1 MSLAK
6 VPIFGAE
13 PYGFKATDI
22 SGCRVWLDA
31 SDVSTTWSV
40 LPVTGMVGYSDYTMA
55 NDQNLMVW
63 QDKSIGGNDFIKNVD
78 PTNIQDTSQIYQGPT
93 IVAPDSYLTPMAVL
107 NFNQGETAGSD
118 SNEPRF
124 LQQNLVAVGGYTNF
138 PAASGP
144 RVGTG
149 ISATTDIF
157 VVVRPKFLTVAG
169 DVFSIGSRPGQTAD
183 FTSLSIT
190 SDGYWKIRSQG
201 GARDVTSDN
210 PESFSSFSNIAG
222 EDSGYRILHMSLSNN
237 NYVLRRMGSVIG
249 SNASHTWSP
258 TLANYRY
265 YIGRA
270 NSEASA
276 GNYFNGK
283 IGEICVYN
291 NIITTEKR
299 LIIESFMA
307 KRWNLVDLLPLD
319 HPARLTNIPIFLG
332 GTSLAAAPNG
342 YTNRG
347 GMRKI
352 FVQKPDA
359 LSTLTQ
365 VIGNTGTTLTA
376 TWTIAEFTLGLTDY
390 YNVTTFDSTDNS
402 TFSVARYIPRYPY
415 NAANPTQSLVYPLPS
430 VDDKYYKTQVEARN
444 LGGSATTITTSI
456 LNSLPSEPTNLS
468 IVYYEDPISLEM
480 SMKFNITAGVTG
492 GIPTG
497 YNVELWRST
506 SSDGEENKFVWSL
519 GANPITMN
527 ILYTSSEMEFPLPNA
542 SDFWPLYLNNNLT
555 AGSETGFLIGRY
567 YYFSITPYNGSG
579 VYNGKAFSAVF
590 QYSTGSG
597 S

>member
-31 SDVSTTWSV
+31 SDVSTTYGGLV
-40 LPVTGMVGYSDYTMA
+40 FTGVVGYTDYTSA
-55 NDQNLMVW
+55 NTQNLLVW
-63 QDKSIGGNDFIKNVD
+63 QDKSVGGNDFIKNVD

-107 NFNQGETAGSD
+107 NFDQGNNTGSGDAGGA

-124 LQQNLVAVGGYTNF
+124 LRQNLVSVGGYTGF
-138 PAASGP
+138 PSAIGP
-144 RVGTG
+144 RIGTG

-169 DVFSIGSRPGQTAD
+169 DVFSIGTRLTNGTQD

-190 SDGYWKIRSQG
+190 NNGYWKIRSQA
-201 GARDVTSDN
+201 GARDVTSSVI
-210 PESFSSFSNIAG
+210 ESFSSFSNVTG

-237 NYVLRRMGSVIG
+237 NYVLRRMGSVVG

-258 TLANYRY
+258 DLADYRY

-270 NSEASA
+270 NAAASP

-299 LIIESFMA
+299 LVIESFMA

-319 HPARLTNIPIFLG
+319 HPARLTNIPIFLRG
-332 GTSLAAAPNG
+332 MSLAEAPNE

-347 GMRKI
+347 SIRKV
-352 FVQKPDA
+352 FVEKPDA
-359 LSTLTQ
+359 PTVNAPTITSGGLIFQISWSSN
-365 VIGNTGTTLTA
+365 GGTP
-376 TWTIAEFTLGLTDY
+376 DY
-390 YNVTTFDSTDNS
+390 YNVTIQQSSDDSTWTIVRYNS
-402 TFSVARYIPRYPY
+402 LYQTTSFNYTIGG
-415 NAANPTQSLVYPLPS
+415 
-430 VDDKYYKTQVEARN
+430 VDTKYYRAIIQSKNYGGSASTTSDSVLNSIPAPPSPSTPNFN
-444 LGGSATTITTSI
+444 LGGVIMTWNAVF
-456 LNSLPSEPTNLS
+456 P
-468 IVYYEDPISLEM
+468 
-480 SMKFNITAGVTG
+480 G
-492 GIPTG
+492 GIPDSYTVTL
-497 YNVELWRST
+497 Y
-506 SSDGEENKFVWSL
+506 EN
-519 GANPITMN
+519 N
-527 ILYTSSEMEFPLPNA
+527 ILIDTFSSITATNYTSSTILTMNA
-542 SDFWPLYLNNNLT
+542 VYKFKVT
-555 AGSETGFLIGRY
+555 ATNSIGT
-567 YYFSITPYNGSG
+567 SAQS
-579 VYNGKAFSAVF
+579 AFSASVE
-590 QYSTGSG
+590 YTGQG
-597 S
+597 A

>member
-1 MSLAK
+1 MSFAK

-31 SDVSTTWSV
+31 SDVSMTYSV
-40 LPVTGMVGYSDYTMA
+40 LQQTGVVGYSDYTME
-55 NDQNLMVW
+55 NKQNLMVW

-93 IVAPDSYLTPMAVL
+93 IVAPDSYLIPMAVL
-107 NFNQGETAGSD
+107 NFDQGNNTGGGGDAGGA

-124 LQQNLVAVGGYTNF
+124 LQQNLVAVGGYTGYSS
-138 PAASGP
+138 AIGP
-144 RVGTG
+144 RIGTG

-169 DVFSIGSRPGQTAD
+169 DVFSIGNRPSYSPD

-201 GARDVTSDN
+201 GARDVTSDTV
-210 PESFSSFSNIAG
+210 ESFSSFSNVAG

-237 NYVLRRMGSVIG
+237 NYVLRRMGSVVG

-270 NSEASA
+270 NSVASA

-291 NIITTEKR
+291 NIISTEKR

-319 HPARLTNIPIFLG
+319 HPARLTNIPIYLRG
-332 GTSLAAAPNG
+332 MTLAEAPNE

-347 GMRKI
+347 SIRKI
-352 FVQKPDA
+352 FVLVPDA
-359 LSTLTQ
+359 STISTH
-365 VIGNTGTTLTA
+365 VIANSGTTLTT
-376 TWTIAEFTLGLTDY
+376 TWTAAGTGGTLDY
-390 YNVTTFDSTDNS
+390 YNITVFNSTNNS
-402 TFSVARYIPRYPY
+402 TFSVARYIPRY
-415 NAANPTQSLVYPLPS
+415 AANSTSFLHTIGS
-430 VDDKYYKTQVEARN
+430 VDNKYYKTQVEARN
-444 LGGSATTITTSI
+444 LGGGATTISTTI
-456 LNSLPSEPTNLS
+456 LNSVPGNPTVNNLS
-468 IVYYEDPISLEM
+468 KTGLGTIFISWSAGESGGASLTY
-480 SMKFNITAGVTG
+480 NI
-492 GIPTG
+492 
-497 YNVELWRST
+497 
-506 SSDGEENKFVWSL
+506 
-519 GANPITMN
+519 
-527 ILYTSSEMEFPLPNA
+527 ILYRS
-542 SDFWPLYLNNNLT
+542 NNNFVSNSVAIYTENGYVGLNKTVPDSAASELYTNINKYRASVT
-555 AGSETGFLIGRY
+555 AI
-567 YYFSITPYNGSG
+567 NGSG
-579 VYNGKAFSAVF
+579 SSSTILSATF
-590 QYSTGSG
+590 TYPADGS
-597 S
+597 

>member
-31 SDVSTTWSV
+31 SDVSTTYSV
-40 LPVTGMVGYSDYTMA
+40 LPQTGVVGYSDYTMA

-78 PTNIQDTSQIYQGPT
+78 PTNIQNTGPIYQGPT

-107 NFNQGETAGSD
+107 NFNQGETAGSG

-124 LQQNLVAVGGYTNF
+124 LQQNLVAVGGYTDYSS
-138 PAASGP
+138 AIGP
-144 RVGTG
+144 RIGTG

-169 DVFSIGSRPGQTAD
+169 DVFSIGSRPGETAD

-201 GARDVTSDN
+201 SARDVTSDN
-210 PESFSSFSNIAG
+210 PESFSSFSNVTG

-237 NYVLRRMGSVIG
+237 NYVLRRMGSVVG

-270 NSEASA
+270 NSAASA

-291 NIITTEKR
+291 NIISTEKR

-352 FVQKPDA
+352 FVHKPDS
-359 LSTLTQ
+359 LSTVTQ
-365 VIGNTGTTLTA
+365 VIGNNGSTLTA
-376 TWTIAEFTLGLTDY
+376 TISLKSSFAGLTDY

-402 TFSVARYIPRYPY
+402 TFSVARYIPRYPF
-415 NAANPTQSLVYPLPS
+415 NGNVTQSLVYPLPS

-444 LGGSATTITTSI
+444 LGGSQTLITTSVRH
-456 LNSLPSEPTNLS
+456 SVPSEPTNLS
-468 IVYYEDPISLEM
+468 ISYYFDNASLVH
-480 SMKFNITAGVTG
+480 SMAFNITAGTTG

-497 YNVELWRST
+497 YTVELWRST

-519 GANPITMN
+519 AGNPISMN
-527 ILYTSSEMEFPLPNA
+527 IPYTSPTMTFELPDASE
-542 SDFWPLYLNNNLT
+542 FWPLYLNASLSAGPDT
-555 AGSETGFLIGRY
+555 AFIIGRY
-567 YYFSITPYNGSG
+567 HYFTIVPYNGSG
-579 VYNGKAFSAVF
+579 AFNGKAFSAVWA
-590 QYSTGSG
+590 YSTSGGS
-597 S
+597 

>member
-31 SDVSTTWSV
+31 SDVSTTYSV
-40 LPVTGMVGYSDYTMA
+40 LPQTGVVAFTDYTSA
-55 NDQNLMVW
+55 NTQNLLVW
-63 QDKSIGGNDFIKNVD
+63 QDKSVGGNDFIKNVD

-93 IVAPDSYLTPMAVL
+93 IVAPDSYLIPMAVL
-107 NFNQGETAGSD
+107 NFNQAESAGD
-118 SNEPRF
+118 NQSNEPRF
-124 LQQNLVAVGGYTNF
+124 LQQNLVAVGGYTGF
-138 PAASGP
+138 SSAIGP
-144 RVGTG
+144 RIGTG

-169 DVFSIGSRPGQTAD
+169 DVFSIGTRPGYTAD

-190 SDGYWKIRSQG
+190 SSGYWKINSQG
-201 GARDVTSDN
+201 GTRDVTSDN
-210 PESFSSFSNIAG
+210 AESFSSFSNVAG

-270 NSEASA
+270 NSAASA

-291 NIITTEKR
+291 NIISTEKR

-319 HPARLTNIPIFLG
+319 HPARLTNIPIFLRG
-332 GTSLAAAPNG
+332 LSIAEAPNE

-347 GMRKI
+347 SIRKV
-352 FVQKPDA
+352 FVLGPDA
-359 LSTLTQ
+359 STISTH
-365 VIGNTGTTLTA
+365 VIGNTGTTLTT
-376 TWTIAEFTLGLTDY
+376 TWTVAGTGGTLDY
-390 YNVTTFDSTDNS
+390 YNITVFNSTNNS
-402 TFSVARYIPRYPY
+402 TFAVVRYVARYASNSTSFLYTIG
-415 NAANPTQSLVYPLPS
+415 S
-430 VDDKYYKTQVEARN
+430 VDNKYYKTQVEARN
-444 LGGSATTITTSI
+444 LGGGATTITTSI
-456 LNSLPSEPTNLS
+456 LNSVPGNPTVNNLS
-468 IVYYEDPISLEM
+468 KPALATIFISW
-480 SMKFNITAGVTG
+480 SAGVSG
-492 GIPTG
+492 GASLT
-497 YNVELWRST
+497 YNVILLRS
-506 SSDGEENKFVWSL
+506 
-519 GANPITMN
+519 
-527 ILYTSSEMEFPLPNA
+527 
-542 SDFWPLYLNNNLT
+542 NNNFVSNSVAIYTENGTDELDITVEDSQASELFTSINKYRASVT
-555 AGSETGFLIGRY
+555 AI
-567 YYFSITPYNGSG
+567 NGSG
-579 VYNGKAFSAVF
+579 SSSTILSAIF
-590 QYSTGSG
+590 TYPADGS
-597 S
+597 